1 MAYWRNDG
9 LERLSI
15 IHDGD
20 DYDMTYR
27 FRREFLDPETLDIV
41 DVIVSDEVYEGNT
54 VIKLFF
60 DYGLN
65 PEEYGIRLTRLTRKG
80 GR

>member
-20 DYDMTYR
+20 EYDMTYR
-27 FRREFLDPETLDIV
+27 FRREFLDPETLDII
-41 DVIVSDEVYEGNT
+41 DATVSDEVYEGST
-54 VIKLFF
+54 VIKLFY

-65 PEEYGIRLTRLTRKG
+65 PEEYGIRLSRLTQKG
-80 GR
+80 EQ

>member
-1 MAYWRNDG
+1 MAYWRQDG

-20 DYDMTYR
+20 DHDMTYR
-27 FRREFLDPETLDIV
+27 FRHEFVDPETLDIV
-41 DVIVSDEVYEGNT
+41 DVFVSDELYEGST
-54 VIKLFF
+54 VVKLFY